1 MSAARPRVL
10 AISSRGGHWVQLRR
24 LARAFEGCDT
34 VWAST
39 DRGLGPQVA
48 PHRFVTVP
56 EASRW
61 DRVRLAW
68 MALRVALLV
77 LRVRP
82 DAIVSTGA
90 APGYVALRVGRLL
103 GARTVW
109 VDSFANAGE
118 LSLSGRK
125 ALAFADLTLTQWP
138 HLGETLAPGAAPR
151 RGVAY
156 FAGSVL

>member
-1 MSAARPRVL
+1 MSARRPRVL

-24 LARAFEGCDT
+24 LARAFEGCET

-39 DRGLGPQVA
+39 DPALAARVA
-48 PHRFVTVP
+48 PERFFTVP

-61 DRVRLAW
+61 DRIRLVW
-68 MALRVALLV
+68 MALCVTWLV
-77 LRVRP
+77 VRLRP
-82 DAIVSTGA
+82 TAIISTGA
-90 APGYVALRVGRLL
+90 APGYIALRVGRLL

-109 VDSFANAGE
+109 VDSFANAAE

-138 HLGETLAPGAAPR
+138 RLGQRLAAGEAPK
-151 RGVAY
+151 RGTAY
-156 FAGSVL
+156 YAGSVL